1 MDNTNK
7 LATTDQPTLQEL
19 QGLRLFEGI
28 DLEPIYELLADSP
41 IRYLQPEEVLLVP
54 DECNDTLY
62 LILAGEC
69 AVHLHEPDGEPFAVY
84 GPGESVGELSLID
97 DQPVSAFVIANTS
110 CRLLALD
117 RRTFWTLAGR
127 EDGFARNLLVTLANR
142 LRDTNRAIR
151 EQGRDSGQALA
162 EYDALTGLPTRSWF
176 LQALTRQIDHCRIT
190 QRAFSV
196 LVVEVAHFE
205 ELIETYGEAAG
216 EAALRG
222 LADVLKNTLRPTDR
236 PARCEECG
244 FIALLPH
251 TDADAARIA
260 AERVREAMSESVLM
274 LPDNSILPS
283 ISVDY
288 GAAAF
293 EADSTPESL
302 VEAARGDQSRRRAR
316 LGKRY
321 R

>member
-1 MDNTNK
+1 MENSDN
-7 LATTDQPTLQEL
+7 LAASDQPTLQEL
-19 QGLRLFEGI
+19 QGLRLFDGI
-28 DLEPIYELLADSP
+28 NLKPIHEQLTRCPL
-41 IRYLQPEEVLLVP
+41 RYLRPQEVLLAP
-54 DECNDTLY
+54 DEANDTLF

-69 AVHLHEPDGEPFAVY
+69 AVHLHDPDGEPFAVY

-97 DQPVSAFVIANTS
+97 DQPVSAFVIATTS

-127 EDGFARNLLVTLANR
+127 EEGFARNLLVTLAHR

-151 EQGRDSGQALA
+151 QQGRKRKGADL
-162 EYDALTGLPTRSWF
+162 EYDALTGLPTREWF
-176 LQALTRQIDHCRIT
+176 LQALTKQIDHCRIT
-190 QRAFSV
+190 QRIFSV
-196 LVVEVAHFE
+196 LVIEVAHFD
-205 ELIETYGEAAG
+205 ELVENYGEAAG

-236 PARCEECG
+236 PARCEDCG

-260 AERVREAMSESVLM
+260 AERVREAMSETVLM

-283 ISVDY
+283 SSVDY

-293 EADSTPESL
+293 HTESTPESL